1 MLLWLFL
8 LLLFLF
14 LPRHRGSGS
23 PSGYLLLLLC
33 YLLRCLVVDAAECR
47 YRVNQTRHKGIVVSV
62 VRVVCQV
69 GFLTK
74 DHVLGVLRGSRQ
86 HAPVNVGAVSQVRV
100 VRLLSRQLQN
110 SLNNIF
116 TFLGLLQEELN
127 CSS

>member
-1 MLLWLFL
+1 M
-8 LLLFLF
+8 
-14 LPRHRGSGS
+14 
-23 PSGYLLLLLC
+23 
-33 YLLRCLVVDAAECR
+33 VDAAECR

-69 GFLTK
+69 GFLTQ

-86 HAPVNVGAVSQVRV
+86 HAPVDVGAVSQVRV
-100 VRLLSRQLQN
+100 VRLLSSQLQN